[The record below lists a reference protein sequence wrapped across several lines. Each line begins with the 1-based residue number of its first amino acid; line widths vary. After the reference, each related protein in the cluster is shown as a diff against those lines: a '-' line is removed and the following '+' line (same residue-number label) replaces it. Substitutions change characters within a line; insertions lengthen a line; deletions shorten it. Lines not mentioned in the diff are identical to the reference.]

1 MIPLRRLTGFVL
13 ALGLAVAALPTP
25 GSAAMS
31 EAEAVKM
38 IEATYDVQVLRA
50 RAQQIGDRSVWM
62 LTVMNRGGDFNTA
75 FQVNTLAVDRETG
88 KLVPAVRH
96 GASGYELSGA
106 DRRDDKVGLRPDA
119 IRSRPW
125 R

>member
-1 MIPLRRLTGFVL
+1 
-13 ALGLAVAALPTP
+13 
-25 GSAAMS
+25 MS

-38 IEATYDVQVLRA
+38 IEATYDVQVLRV
-50 RAQQIGDRSVWM
+50 RAQQIGDRPAWL

-88 KLVPAVRH
+88 KLLPAVRH
-96 GASGYELSGA
+96 GPSGYEPSGS
-106 DRRDDKVGLRPDA
+106 DRREDKVGVRPDA

>member
-1 MIPLRRLTGFVL
+1 MIPLCRLTSFVL
-13 ALGLAVAALPTP
+13 ALGLAVAVVPTP

-38 IEATYDVQVLRA
+38 IKETYDVQVLRV
-50 RAQQIGDRSVWM
+50 RAQQIGDRWTWM

-75 FQVNTLAVDRETG
+75 FQVNTLAVDQETG

-106 DRRDDKVGLRPDA
+106 DRREDKVGLRPDA

>member
-1 MIPLRRLTGFVL
+1 MIPLCRLTGFVL

-25 GSAAMS
+25 GSAAMG

-38 IEATYDVQVLRA
+38 IEATFDVQVLRV
-50 RAQQIGDRSVWM
+50 RAQQVGDRPAWL

-88 KLVPAVRH
+88 KLLPAVRH
-96 GASGYELSGA
+96 GASGYEPSGA
-106 DRRDDKVGLRPDA
+106 DRREDKVGVRPDA

>member
-1 MIPLRRLTGFVL
+1 MIPLCRLTGFVL

-25 GSAAMS
+25 GLAAMS

-38 IEATYDVQVLRA
+38 IEATFDVQVLRV
-50 RAQQIGDRSVWM
+50 RAQQVGDRPAWL

-75 FQVNTLAVDRETG
+75 FQVNTLAVDQESG
-88 KLVPAVRH
+88 KLVSAVRH
-96 GASGYELSGA
+96 GPSGYELSGA
-106 DRRDDKVGLRPDA
+106 DRRDDKVGLRPEA
-119 IRSRPW
+119 IRSRAW